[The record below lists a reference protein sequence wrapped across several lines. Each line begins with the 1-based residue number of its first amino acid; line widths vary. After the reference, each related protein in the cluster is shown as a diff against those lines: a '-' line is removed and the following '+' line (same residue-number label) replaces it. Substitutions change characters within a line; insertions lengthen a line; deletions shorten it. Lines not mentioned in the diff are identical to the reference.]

1 MTAADKPYPSPPPVI
16 GPSTYKQKYIR
27 LYAPPPPPPVEAPFS
42 MRWKEHDLSW
52 RFEA

>member
-16 GPSTYKQKYIR
+16 GPSTYKQNTSDYM
-27 LYAPPPPPPVEAPFS
+27 LPPPVEAPFS